1 MSALFNKYFQDIRF
15 NIILV
20 NNFRIGSFF
29 PYKDKL
35 PKSMQSSL
43 IYKFSCAQCV
53 SEYVGSTTRAL
64 YMRIAE
70 HASKSHHTNNPL
82 SSPPY
87 SSIRDHAEQNG
98 SPITIDQFSKL
109 NSTKNA
115 HDLRILESI
124 YIHKLKPPEQY
135 ASSYP
140 FVHSNKIACQ

>member
-1 MSALFNKYFQDIRF
+1 
-15 NIILV
+15 
-20 NNFRIGSFF
+20 
-29 PYKDKL
+29 
-35 PKSMQSSL
+35 MQSLL
-43 IYKFSCAQCV
+43 IYKFSCTQRA

-70 HASKSHHTNNPL
+70 HAGHRTNNPV

-87 SSIRDHAEQNG
+87 SSNRDHAEQCG

-109 NSTKNA
+109 NSTRNA

-124 YIHKLKPPEQY
+124 YIHKLKPPPEQY

-140 FVHSNKIACQ
+140 FVHNNKIACQ